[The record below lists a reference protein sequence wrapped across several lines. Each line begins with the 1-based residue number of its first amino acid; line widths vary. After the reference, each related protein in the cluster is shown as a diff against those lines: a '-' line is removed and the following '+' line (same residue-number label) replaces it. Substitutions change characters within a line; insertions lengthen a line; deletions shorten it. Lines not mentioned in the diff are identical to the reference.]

1 MNNRKIS
8 INTLYKQL
16 QINVFVC
23 GGGGENKT
31 FTKVCKKNLNFNIG
45 GEK

>member
-8 INTLYKQL
+8 IDTLYKQL
-16 QINVFVC
+16 QINVFV

>member
-1 MNNRKIS
+1 MNNRKNKYRYS
-8 INTLYKQL
+8 L
-16 QINVFVC
+16 QTASNQCFC

>member
-8 INTLYKQL
+8 IDTLNKHD
-16 QINVFVC
+16 QINVFV

-31 FTKVCKKNLNFNIG
+31 FTKVCKKDLNFNIG

>member
-8 INTLYKQL
+8 IYTLNKHD
-16 QINVFVC
+16 QINVFVW

-31 FTKVCKKNLNFNIG
+31 FTKVCKKDLNFNIG

>member
-8 INTLYKQL
+8 VDTLDKHD
-16 QINVFVC
+16 QINVFV
-23 GGGGENKT
+23 GGGVGNKI
-31 FTKVCKKNLNFNIG
+31 FTKVCKKDLNFNIG

>member
-8 INTLYKQL
+8 IDTLYKQL
-16 QINVFVC
+16 QINVFV
-23 GGGGENKT
+23 GGENKT

>member
-8 INTLYKQL
+8 ISTIYKYD
-16 QINVFVC
+16 QINVFV
-23 GGGGENKT
+23 GGGENKT
-31 FTKVCKKNLNFNIG
+31 FTKVCKKDLNFNIG

>member
-8 INTLYKQL
+8 IYTLNKHD
-16 QINVFVC
+16 QINVFVW
-23 GGGGENKT
+23 GGENKT
-31 FTKVCKKNLNFNIG
+31 FTKVCKKDLNFNIG

>member
-8 INTLYKQL
+8 ISTIYKYD
-16 QINVFVC
+16 QINVFV

-31 FTKVCKKNLNFNIG
+31 FTKVCKKDLNFNIG